1 MEEIKV
7 RDIIGRD
14 NLLSREIYPRINKDT
29 SFILTGQRGI
39 GKTEVLKWAYEHYG
53 GEKLYLSCND
63 TYGEII
69 KKIAEKQKITTNRKT
84 ISILEKEVM
93 KGESITLFIDDI
105 EKMKPKQ
112 AVFFTAWNGWN
123 KIYMAGVEPFREE
136 AKKIL
141 WGKQKIKIKVLE
153 KHFRNKLAS
162 HVVEKLGCLTPIDII
177 EQESKGI
184 PGRAWALGKG
194 EVIKEDDERVQ
205 GEEVNIAP
213 VMLVVVVAIM
223 ITRYI
228 SLGMGEK
235 DLYVLAGVG
244 MGFAYLLRYIIKVIA
259 K

>member
-1 MEEIKV
+1 MDEIKA

-39 GKTEVLKWAYEHYG
+39 GKTEVLKWAYEHYN

-69 KKIAEKQKITTNRKT
+69 KKIANKQGLTIARKT

-141 WGKQKIKIKVLE
+141 WGKQKIKIRVIDKI
-153 KHFRNKLAS
+153 HRMKLGQ
-162 HVVEKLGCLTPIDII
+162 HVVEKLGCLTTAETIA
-177 EQESKGI
+177 QESKGI

-194 EVIKEDDERVQ
+194 EVIREDDERVQ

-213 VMLVVVVAIM
+213 VMLVAVVAI
-223 ITRYI
+223 IIIRYI

-244 MGFAYLLRYIIKVIA
+244 MGFAYILRYIIRVIA

>member
-1 MEEIKV
+1 MEEIKA

-39 GKTEVLKWAYEHYG
+39 GKTEVLKWAYEHYS
-53 GEKLYLSCND
+53 GEKLYISCND

-69 KKIAEKQKITTNRKT
+69 KKIADKQGLTIARKT
-84 ISILEKEVM
+84 ISTLEKEIM
-93 KGESITLFIDDI
+93 KSDPISLFIDDI

-123 KIYMAGVEPFREE
+123 KMFMAGVEPFREE
-136 AKKIL
+136 AKKLL
-141 WGKQKIKIKVLE
+141 WGKQKIKIRVIDKIY
-153 KHFRNKLAS
+153 RMKLGQ
-162 HVVEKLGCLTPIDII
+162 HVVEKLGCLTTAETIA
-177 EQESKGI
+177 QESKGI

-194 EVIKEDDERVQ
+194 EVIREDDERVQ

-213 VMLVVVVAIM
+213 VMLVAVVAIM

-244 MGFAYLLRYIIKVIA
+244 MGFAYLLRYVIKVIA